1 MNNYEEMR
9 IESDVFA
16 TARENFDLLMQ
27 RLFKSMEKNNSDE
40 GSITLKVDLQMSQ
53 DWVPDGKGG
62 SIEINKPVIKHKV
75 SIAVPVKDSMD
86 GKKDA
91 GMNLVWDEELKR
103 YVLKY
108 INEGGQQSLF
118 DPDYEENLKAGA
130 DLDESTMLP
139 GPSNALPEDNGVIDA
154 EFKEVNQSEEAENQA
169 DTPADEEITDQEETN
184 APGGDTEATDST
196 DDNGDY
202 EYEDPEEGMIIFVRM
217 KSGKSMPVNPN
228 FVNFRRDG
236 GKDRIVLANGEV
248 TSGTIVTDPGEA
260 QGFGYVSHF
269 ATCEYAQTFR
279 RK

>member
-91 GMNLVWDEELKR
+91 GMNLVWDEDLKR

-130 DLDESTMLP
+130 DPEPDESTMLP
-139 GPSNALPEDNGVIDA
+139 GPSNALPDDNGVIDA
-154 EFKEVNQSEEAENQA
+154 EF
-169 DTPADEEITDQEETN
+169 
-184 APGGDTEATDST
+184 TEATDST
-196 DDNGDY
+196 DGNGDY
-202 EYEDPEEGMIIFVRM
+202 EYEDPEEGT
-217 KSGKSMPVNPN
+217 P
-228 FVNFRRDG
+228 
-236 GKDRIVLANGEV
+236 E
-248 TSGTIVTDPGEA
+248 
-260 QGFGYVSHF
+260 
-269 ATCEYAQTFR
+269 
-279 RK
+279 

>member
-40 GSITLKVDLQMSQ
+40 GSITLKVDLQMKQ

-62 SIEINKPVIKHKV
+62 SVELNKPVIKHKV

-91 GMNLVWDEELKR
+91 GMNLVYDEELKR

-118 DPDYEENLKAGA
+118 DPDYEENLKGSAA
-130 DLDESTMLP
+130 SEQDESTTLP
-139 GPSNALPEDNGVIDA
+139 GPSNALPDYDGAIEVEYTEADSAEDA
-154 EFKEVNQSEEAENQA
+154 ENKPDA
-169 DTPADEEITDQEETN
+169 DTDEENTDWEETN
-184 APGGDTEATDST
+184 APEGDTEASDSVE
-196 DDNGDY
+196 DDDY
-202 EYEDPEEGMIIFVRM
+202 EYDDSEE
-217 KSGKSMPVNPN
+217 
-228 FVNFRRDG
+228 
-236 GKDRIVLANGEV
+236 E
-248 TSGTIVTDPGEA
+248 
-260 QGFGYVSHF
+260 
-269 ATCEYAQTFR
+269 
-279 RK
+279 

>member
-27 RLFKSMEKNNSDE
+27 RFFKSMEKNNSDE

-91 GMNLVWDEELKR
+91 GMNLVWDEELER

-108 INEGGQQSLF
+108 INEGGQ
-118 DPDYEENLKAGA
+118 
-130 DLDESTMLP
+130 
-139 GPSNALPEDNGVIDA
+139 
-154 EFKEVNQSEEAENQA
+154 
-169 DTPADEEITDQEETN
+169 
-184 APGGDTEATDST
+184 
-196 DDNGDY
+196 
-202 EYEDPEEGMIIFVRM
+202 
-217 KSGKSMPVNPN
+217 
-228 FVNFRRDG
+228 
-236 GKDRIVLANGEV
+236 
-248 TSGTIVTDPGEA
+248 
-260 QGFGYVSHF
+260 
-269 ATCEYAQTFR
+269 
-279 RK
+279 